1 MKMIK
6 VPRPPSPRR
15 TPRRMLRPLQART
28 AAAREE
34 DFEEYDAQAEPSMK
48 LSHAFIVVL
57 VLHVLAVGGVFA
69 FNTLK
74 TTQAAPGKK
83 SAPIA
88 EKNVEKSTE
97 PVAKAPVQ
105 AAPAAAPAAAAMKPA
120 AKPADAA
127 ADAHTVAAGD
137 TITRIATQ
145 HKTTVEAIEKAN
157 GLEPTATIRVGQVL
171 KIPAKAAAAKP
182 AEAPVMAKAAPANE
196 AAVTAK
202 PAASPAAVAAKAAA
216 SPTAKTAASP
226 AAKPDAAQPPAEAP
240 AKPAAAGSTY
250 TVAKGDNPY
259 SIAKKLKVSYNDLI
273 KANKIDDPT
282 KLQIGQQLVV
292 P

>member
-6 VPRPPSPRR
+6 VPRPPSPHR

-83 SAPIA
+83 SAPAA
-88 EKNVEKSTE
+88 EKQVEKTAE

-105 AAPAAAPAAAAMKPA
+105 AAAAAVPTAATSKPA
-120 AKPADAA
+120 AKPAETA
-127 ADAHTVAAGD
+127 ADSHAVAAGD
-137 TITRIATQ
+137 TLTRIATQ

-171 KIPAKAAAAKP
+171 KIPAKSAAAKP
-182 AEAPVMAKAAPANE
+182 GEAPAVAKAAPAKE
-196 AAVTAK
+196 APVTAK

-216 SPTAKTAASP
+216 SPAAKTAPSPAAKTAAVQP
-226 AAKPDAAQPPAEAP
+226 AAEAT